1 MQSFRRLGRFLAAYR
16 RWALLAPAFMVL
28 EVACDL
34 MQPRLLQRIVD
45 QGIAR
50 ANLPLVVHTG
60 LLMVALAVCG
70 IGAGVGC
77 TVYAVR
83 ASQGFGAD
91 LRRELFEKVQALSFA
106 DIDRLETG
114 GLITRLT
121 NDVTQVQEVVLI
133 LLRIMVRVPLT
144 LVGSLGMAV
153 ATSPRLAL
161 LFVPLLPV
169 VMGVIVW
176 ITRKTY
182 PLFSEVQARLDALN
196 GVVRENLSGVRL
208 IKAFARERH
217 EKDRFGRAND
227 RLVETN
233 IVAARIG
240 AMTMPLMTA
249 SVGAGVVATMWFG
262 GTRVIAGDLQ
272 VGQVI
277 AFINYLLQTL
287 FSLMMVSMLVMR
299 LSRAEASG
307 ARIGEVLDAV
317 PAIVPPERSPA
328 GFTPRGRIAFE
339 NVSFGYDDSDPVL
352 KDVSFVVEPGQT
364 VAILGA
370 TGSGK
375 SSLVHLIPRFY
386 DATGGRVTLDGVDVR
401 ELDERTLRRCI
412 GVALQEAVLFS
423 GTVRDNIRYGRP
435 DATDEE
441 VVAAARKAQ
450 ADDFIRALPEGYDT
464 VLGQRGV
471 NLSGGQKQRLAIAR
485 ALVTGAAVLILD
497 DSTSAVDVETEAA
510 IQAALAR
517 DRAGQTRFVVAQ
529 RVTAAESADQ
539 VLVLDEG
546 ELVACGPHDELLQ
559 SSPVYREIYYS
570 QRESGEDG
578 SGD

>member
-1 MQSFRRLGRFLAAYR
+1 
-16 RWALLAPAFMVL
+16 MVL

-60 LLMVALAVCG
+60 VLMAALAVCG

-144 LVGSLGMAV
+144 LVGSLAMAV
-153 ATSPRLAL
+153 VTSPRLAL

-182 PLFSEVQARLDALN
+182 PLFGEVQARLDALN
-196 GVVRENLSGVRL
+196 GILRENLSGVRL
-208 IKAFARERH
+208 IKAFARQRH
-217 EKDRFGRAND
+217 EEGRFGGANE
-227 RLVETN
+227 RLVEMN

-249 SVGAGVVATMWFG
+249 AVGAGVVATMWFG
-262 GTRVIAGDLQ
+262 GSQVIAGRLH

-317 PAIVPPERSPA
+317 PAIVPPPRSPA
-328 GFTPRGRIAFE
+328 GFAPRGRVAFE
-339 NVSFGYDDSDPVL
+339 NVRFGYDDSDPVL
-352 KDVSFVVEPGQT
+352 KDVSFTVEPGQT
-364 VAILGA
+364 VAIMGA

-386 DATGGRVTLDGVDVR
+386 DVTGGRVTLDGVDVR
-401 ELDERTLRRCI
+401 ELDERTLRSSVA
-412 GVALQEAVLFS
+412 VALQEAVLFS

-435 DATDEE
+435 EATEEE
-441 VVAAARKAQ
+441 VVAAARTAQ

-471 NLSGGQKQRLAIAR
+471 NLSGGQKQRIAIAR
-485 ALVTGAAVLILD
+485 ALLTRPAVLILD

-517 DRAGQTRFVVAQ
+517 DKAGQTRFVVAQ
-529 RVTAAESADQ
+529 RVSAAETADQ
-539 VLVLDEG
+539 VVVLDDG
-546 ELVACGPHDELLQ
+546 ELVACGRHDELLR
-559 SSPVYREIYYS
+559 SSPVYREIYSS
-570 QRESGEDG
+570 QRETGEG
-578 SGD
+578 GHGH